1 MHLLRLLV
9 VVVLAFAGGPVAAQP
24 GAVMGEGHVAIPGP
38 SGITLRALLLPAQS
52 GEPGVP
58 VVAFHGCGGLGRAD
72 RPIRLPA
79 RERDWA
85 TRLTQLGHPVLF
97 VDSYGSRGRREAC
110 ESGSRGVE
118 PETVRRA
125 DALAAAAW
133 ASVQPWAEPGGVVL
147 LGWAHG
153 ASAAVAAAAPPLPE
167 GAIRGVIAFYP
178 GCNRL
183 LQDAPE
189 WQAAVPLLMLLG
201 EADDWMA
208 ARYCQRLAGRAPN
221 NVEVVVYPGA
231 HHGFDAANAP
241 LRERMGLAGTSR
253 GGGIA
258 TTGTDPAARA
268 DSLRRVPEFIAGLRP
283 VGG

>member
-1 MHLLRLLV
+1 MSFLRLLA
-9 VVVLAFAGGPVAAQP
+9 VVLALAGGSAAAQP
-24 GAVMGEGHVAIPGP
+24 GATMGEGHVAIPGP
-38 SGITLRALLLPAQS
+38 GGLPLRALLLPAEG

-58 VVAFHGCGGLGRAD
+58 VVALHGCGGLGRAD
-72 RPIRLPA
+72 RPIRLGP
-79 RERDWA
+79 REREWA
-85 TRLTQLGHPVLF
+85 TRLTAIGHPVLF

-110 ESGSRGVE
+110 EGGSRGVE
-118 PETVRRA
+118 PETVRRE

-133 ASVQPWAEPGGVVL
+133 AAGQPWAQPGGAVL
-147 LGWAHG
+147 LGWSHG
-153 ASAAVAAAAPPLPE
+153 GSAALAAAQPPLPE
-167 GAIRGVIAFYP
+167 GAVRGVIAFYP

-183 LQDAPE
+183 VQDTPD
-189 WQAAVPLLMLLG
+189 WQAGVPVLMLLG
-201 EADDWMA
+201 EADDWSA
-208 ARYCQRLAGRAPN
+208 ARPCQRLASRAPA

-241 LRERMGLAGTSR
+241 LRERMGLVGTAR

-268 DSLRRVPEFIAGLRP
+268 DSLRRVPDFIGALRP